1 MATSTMNPDGTLTVL
16 CTPTERATLDGVPV
30 GQFDGY
36 MTLWLADHAQA
47 VFARRFEKL
56 ADVDKTEVMTK
67 IQAVEEAEKD

>member
-1 MATSTMNPDGTLTVL
+1 
-16 CTPTERATLDGVPV
+16 
-30 GQFDGY
+30 